1 MITKHLTAALI
12 GSTLMIA
19 PAMAQSTSANNSN
32 SNSQQVNASST
43 GDWQAS
49 QLIKLNVYNN
59 NNEKIGD
66 IKELMMNKDGKIDQA
81 VIGVGGCLGIG
92 ERDVAVKFSD
102 LKFSDQPVKS
112 SSNTGNATSSTSG
125 AGTAS
130 SSSSSQNT
138 TMTGSA
144 KNYPDHAVLNMTKD
158 QLQSMPQ
165 FNYNK

>member
-1 MITKHLTAALI
+1 MITKFLTAALI

-32 SNSQQVNASST
+32 SQQINASST
-43 GDWQAS
+43 GKWQAS
-49 QLIKLNVYNN
+49 QLIRLNVYNN

-66 IKELMMNKDGKIDQA
+66 IKELMMDKDGKIDQA
-81 VIGVGGCLGIG
+81 VIGVGGFLGIG

-112 SSNTGNATSSTSG
+112 SSSTGSNTSSTSG
-125 AGTAS
+125 AGTTS
-130 SSSSSQNT
+130 SSSSPQNT
-138 TMTGSA
+138 TTTGGP